1 VAGWSFGLNV
11 AAVLLLAVAAA
22 CPWYATSSRHV
33 LPRASGGTVVVTTD
47 RFLLWWWSGVYV
59 HTTSTSNPAP
69 SPKPSASA
77 SPLPSPSSNATTAAM
92 LAASA
97 NGASATVMTLHE
109 AARAHTLTMMSG
121 WPSVREALGEGRE
134 GESTSW
140 ELIPWSDRRYNLSAA
155 KSIYHSANAMAL
167 LGLGF
172 GLLLAVC
179 LFYAVASCYGPRA
192 TFHRQFTHCKSLI
205 TCFSCLTLLFSCLAW
220 GLFLYFPTA
229 LGNHCV
235 RCCCCRHHRTAR
247 AVH

>member
-97 NGASATVMTLHE
+97 NGASSAVMTLHE
-109 AARAHTLTMMSG
+109 AARDTLTMMSG

-172 GLLLAVC
+172 GLLLGVC

-235 RCCCCRHHRTAR
+235 RCCCCHHHRTAR